1 LETNRT
7 GRAHAEEGL
16 IADLAA
22 DEELRRRE
30 FPICA
35 RKIYCAHASDA
46 PLPRRV
52 ADAMHESIDRASTDA
67 RTYDLEPAHITE
79 TRAGVARLT
88 GAEVDEISFTGPTS
102 SGLNAI
108 ANGLDWNA
116 GDEVVCY
123 LDDYPANVYPW
134 LALARHGVK
143 PVLLEAERIGEI
155 TPEIVERGL
164 TKRTKLVALASANFC
179 SGYRI
184 DLDAIGA
191 LCAERGVLFSVDAIQ
206 TLGAFPIALDRIDF
220 FSAGAQKWMLG
231 PSGAGILYVKK
242 SRRDLL
248 RPVTIGGW
256 NVQSPNFIAQREI
269 EYAAGGQKFEPG
281 AYYHAAIA
289 GLGAAVGLLL
299 EAGPAQ
305 IAERILSLTQALKE
319 GIAAAGFEFL
329 SPEEINRRSGILAFR
344 HPKIPSEQFLEAL
357 SKNDAV
363 VSLRFDREGRGWL
376 RVSPHFYNTTDE
388 MGKIAEV
395 LIQGAARAPLTS
407 SAARNGC
414 V

>member
-7 GRAHAEEGL
+7 GRADGEEGL
-16 IADLAA
+16 IAALAA

-35 RKIYCAHASDA
+35 RKIYCAHAADA

-52 ADAMHESIDRASTDA
+52 ADAMRDSIERASTDA
-67 RTYDLEPAHITE
+67 RQYELELEHIAK
-79 TRAGVARLT
+79 TREATARFI
-88 GAEVDEISFTGPTS
+88 GAEVDEIAFTGPTS

-108 ANGLDWNA
+108 ANGLDWKED
-116 GDEVVCY
+116 DEVVCY

-134 LALARHGVK
+134 LALERFGVK
-143 PVLLEAERIGEI
+143 PVLLEAGRIGEI
-155 TPEIVERGL
+155 TPGIVERAL

-206 TLGAFPIALDRIDF
+206 TLGAIPFALDRIDF
-220 FSAGAQKWMLG
+220 LSAGAQKWMLG

-248 RPVTIGGW
+248 RPTTVGGW
-256 NVQSPNFIAQREI
+256 NVQSRNFIAQREI
-269 EYAAGGQKFEPG
+269 KFASGGQKFEPG

-289 GLGAAVGLLL
+289 GLGAGIKLIL
-299 EAGPAQ
+299 ETGPAA
-305 IAERILSLTQALKE
+305 IASRILSLTQTLKDQ
-319 GIAAAGFEFL
+319 IAPAGFEFL
-329 SPEEINRRSGILAFR
+329 SPEAERNRSGILTFR
-344 HPKIPSEQFLEAL
+344 HPRIPSAQLLEAL
-357 SKNDAV
+357 AQNNIV
-363 VSLRFDREGRGWL
+363 VSLRFDREERSWL
-376 RVSPHFYNTTDE
+376 RVSPHFYNTFDE
-388 MGKIAEV
+388 MAKIAEV
-395 LIQGAARAPLTS
+395 LL
-407 SAARNGC
+407 
-414 V
+414 

>member
-7 GRAHAEEGL
+7 GRARGEEGL
-16 IADLAA
+16 IAALEA

-35 RKIYCAHASDA
+35 RKIYCAHAADA

-52 ADAMHESIDRASTDA
+52 ADAMRESIERASSDA
-67 RTYDLEPAHITE
+67 RQYELELEHIAE
-79 TRAGVARLT
+79 TRKTVAQLI
-88 GAEVDEISFTGPTS
+88 GAQLEEISFTGPTS

-108 ANGLDWNA
+108 ANGLDWNK

-134 LALARHGVK
+134 LALERQGVK
-143 PVLLEAERIGEI
+143 PVLLETARIGEI
-155 TPEIVERGL
+155 TPAIVEQAL
-164 TKRTKLVALASANFC
+164 TKRTRLVALASANFC

-206 TLGAFPIALDRIDF
+206 TLGAFPVALDRIDF
-220 FSAGAQKWMLG
+220 LSAGAQKWMLG

-256 NVQSPNFIAQREI
+256 NVESRNFIAQREI
-269 EYAAGGQKFEPG
+269 TYAAGGQKFEPG
-281 AYYHAAIA
+281 AYTHSVIA
-289 GLGAAVGLLL
+289 GLRAAVELLL

-305 IAERILSLTQALKE
+305 ITKRILSLTRALE
-319 GIAAAGFEFL
+319 GEIASRGFEFL
-329 SPEEINRRSGILAFR
+329 SPDGTNNRSGILTFR
-344 HPKIPSEQFLEAL
+344 HPNIPTDRFLEAL
-357 SKNDAV
+357 SKNDIV
-363 VSLRFDREGRGWL
+363 VSLRFDRDDRGWL
-376 RVSPHFYNTTDE
+376 RVSPHFYNTFAE
-388 MGKIAEV
+388 IAKVADV
-395 LIQGAARAPLTS
+395 LRAEL
-407 SAARNGC
+407 
-414 V
+414 